1 MLPQGTLGASQSA
14 GENQCS
20 SRFAAGD
27 AGFQWTL
34 GGELTVLL
42 AVLDDLEGVTSV
54 WHPALSDTLR

>member
-34 GGELTVLL
+34 GGELIVLL